1 MSESENYLFLGSPR
15 VAADILSGLLDNGCP
30 ITTVVT
36 KEPRRRSRNAQASVT
51 AVEDIAINHK
61 LEVFYSLSD
70 ISLEKFDLG
79 IVVAYGKIISE
90 STLEKLPLVN
100 LHFSLLP
107 SLRGAAPVQRSVL
120 NGDSYTGVTL
130 MQIASE
136 LDAGD
141 IYDQIEVKIDDND
154 DIDLLFAKL
163 AKVGIDILVSNL
175 TVSTDVETSENKNF
189 SVKNLPIGRQQSG
202 EITWA
207 PKITDDEL
215 QVLPSDEVLGALNK
229 IKLNRAYFIYQDK
242 KIKIVSAAKV
252 HSVEIT
258 DKEQLFTMRLIDK
271 KLLLRLKDG
280 YIELITLVP
289 QSKSL
294 MSGLSFFNGY
304 LKPGL

>member
-15 VAADILSGLLDNGCP
+15 VAADILSGLLDKGCP
-30 ITTVVT
+30 ITAVVT

-51 AVEDIAINHK
+51 AVEDVAINHK

-130 MQIASE
+130 MQVASE

-141 IYDQIEVKIDDND
+141 IYDQIVVKIDDND

-163 AKVGIDILVSNL
+163 VKVGIDILVNNL
-175 TVSTDVETSENKNF
+175 TVSTDVESSEIKNF
-189 SVKNLPIGRQQSG
+189 SVKNLPVGRQQSG

-207 PKITDDEL
+207 AKITDDEL
-215 QVLPSDEVLGALNK
+215 QVLPSDEVLAALNK
-229 IKLNRAYFIYQDK
+229 IRLNRAYFIYQDK
-242 KIKIVSAAKV
+242 KIKIASAAKV

-258 DKEQLFTMRLIDK
+258 DEEQLFTMRLIDK